1 MSSSKRRRGNAE
13 DSKRPA
19 VVPVVVEDELEE
31 EDAEPEEL
39 MCPITRVLFR
49 DPALVV
55 ESGQTYERKAI
66 RSHFR
71 QARASAPRGTPVMD
85 PVTRTP
91 LYNTRTVV
99 NWVARRCVEA
109 WLQRHPE
116 RTPEG
121 WDSRELGPAGGFKGV
136 RPEDLD
142 ALHKLARAM
151 GFSTRTSHWPSKD
164 CVHQQDVSEWE
175 GVSFEDGRVME
186 LDLENDEVHGAVPKV
201 IGAFTAMET
210 LDLQGNLIS
219 GVPKEIGACVSLRK
233 LVLTG
238 NTLKTLPKA
247 IGQLASLKKLLISE
261 NQLKTLPAEI
271 GNLTQLEHLDVSW
284 NKINTVPSSI
294 ARITDTLKA
303 LNLQGNRLTTVPK
316 EFGNLASLEFL
327 NLADNDIRVIPMELG
342 ELESLDEMDLSNNAG
357 LTSLPESVLLLKWEG
372 ASIIIDES
380 CDVGCHPND
389 FEVLQALRNHWPPL
403 KKLWV
408 DSKPP
413 MKWRGVTISRGDVS
427 KLDLKKMKLN
437 GGVPPII
444 GKLQCVASIDLS
456 GNDLASL
463 PAEIGNLISLA
474 ELRLKD
480 NPKLKKIPG
489 ILERMGV
496 RIEQDKGVKF
506 QMPRFKVG
514 TRVECN
520 VRLESGKSRWLKGRV
535 LQLYWRDYS
544 WPEGQFAPYQVQLDE
559 SIPGSTHTPSNAR
572 ATKIFAP
579 ADNDCC
585 IRSMATA
592 AKMRKNDTGHQD
604 ARPGDSEPL
613 EAIPVA
619 NAHSYA
625 ADGGSERAD
634 EPVRIRIPMNDFVP
648 DLGSL
653 LNQFNYR
660 TG

>member
-1 MSSSKRRRGNAE
+1 MSSKRRRGNAE
-13 DSKRPA
+13 DSKRPV
-19 VVPVVVEDELEE
+19 VVPVAVEDEVEE

-39 MCPITRVLFR
+39 MCPITRTLFR

-55 ESGQTYERKAI
+55 DSGQTYERKAI

-142 ALHKLARAM
+142 ALNTLAWTMDAARVH
-151 GFSTRTSHWPSKD
+151 RWPSKGD
-164 CVHQQDVSEWE
+164 VHQQDASEWE
-175 GVSFEDGRVME
+175 GVYFEDGRVME
-186 LDLENDEVHGAVPKV
+186 LDLERSDVTGAVPKV

-210 LDLQGNLIS
+210 LDLSGNEITS
-219 GVPKEIGACVSLRK
+219 VPKEIGACVSLRR

-238 NTLKTLPKA
+238 NRLKTLPKA
-247 IGQLASLKKLLISE
+247 IGQLASLKTLLISE
-261 NQLKTLPAEI
+261 NELKTLPAEI

-303 LNLQGNRLTTVPK
+303 LNLQGNRLMTVPK

-327 NLADNDIRVIPMELG
+327 NLADNDIRAIPRELG
-342 ELESLDEMDLSNNAG
+342 YLESIDEMDLSNNAG
-357 LTSLPESVLLLKWEG
+357 LMSLPESVLLLKWEG
-372 ASIIIDES
+372 ASILIDES
-380 CDVGCHPND
+380 CDIGCHPND

-413 MKWRGVTISRGDVS
+413 MKWRGVTISRGDVC
-427 KLDLKKMKLN
+427 KLDLKKMNLT
-437 GGVPPII
+437 GSVPPII
-444 GKLQCVASIDLS
+444 GKLQYAVFIDLS
-456 GNDLASL
+456 GNDLTSL
-463 PAEIGNLISLA
+463 PAEIGNLFDLV

-489 ILERMGV
+489 ILGRMDV
-496 RIEQDKGVKF
+496 RIEQDKGVSL
-506 QMPRFKVG
+506 QMPRFRVG

-520 VRLESGKSRWLKGRV
+520 VRLNSGESRWLKGKV
-535 LQLYWRDYS
+535 LQHYWRDYS
-544 WPEGQFAPYQVQLDE
+544 WPTGQFAPYQVELDE
-559 SIPGSTHTPSNAR
+559 SIPGSTPTPSNAK

-579 ADNDCC
+579 ADNDYC

-592 AKMRKNDTGHQD
+592 AKMRKRDTGHQNV
-604 ARPGDSEPL
+604 RSGDPEPM

-625 ADGGSERAD
+625 AVGGSQRAD
-634 EPVRIRIPMNDFVP
+634 EPVLPRIPLPDF
-648 DLGSL
+648 GIF
-653 LNQFNYR
+653 LNQGFLR
-660 TG
+660 SG

>member
-1 MSSSKRRRGNAE
+1 MSSKRRRGNAE
-13 DSKRPA
+13 DSKRPV
-19 VVPVVVEDELEE
+19 VVPVAVEDELEE

-39 MCPITRVLFR
+39 MCPITRTLFR

-55 ESGQTYERKAI
+55 DSGQTYERKAI

-142 ALHKLARAM
+142 ALNTLAWTMDAARVH
-151 GFSTRTSHWPSKD
+151 RWPSKGD
-164 CVHQQDVSEWE
+164 VHQQDASEWE
-175 GVSFEDGRVME
+175 GVYFEDGRVME
-186 LDLENDEVHGAVPKV
+186 LDLERSDVTGAVPKV

-210 LDLQGNLIS
+210 LDLSGNEITS
-219 GVPKEIGACVSLRK
+219 VPKEIGACVSLRR

-238 NTLKTLPKA
+238 NRLKTLPKA
-247 IGQLASLKKLLISE
+247 IGQLASLKTLLISE
-261 NQLKTLPAEI
+261 NELKTLPAEI

-303 LNLQGNRLTTVPK
+303 LNLQGNRLMTVPK

-327 NLADNDIRVIPMELG
+327 NLADNDIRAIPRELG
-342 ELESLDEMDLSNNAG
+342 YLESIDEMDLSNNAG
-357 LTSLPESVLLLKWEG
+357 LMSLPESVLLLKWEG
-372 ASIIIDES
+372 ASILIDES
-380 CDVGCHPND
+380 CDIGCHPND

-413 MKWRGVTISRGDVS
+413 MKWRGVTISRGDVC
-427 KLDLKKMKLN
+427 KLDLKKMNLT
-437 GGVPPII
+437 GSVPPII
-444 GKLQCVASIDLS
+444 GKLQYAVFIDLS
-456 GNDLASL
+456 GNDLTSL
-463 PAEIGNLISLA
+463 PAEIGNLFDLV

-489 ILERMGV
+489 ILGRMDV
-496 RIEQDKGVKF
+496 RIEQDKGVSL
-506 QMPRFKVG
+506 QMPRFRVG

-520 VRLESGKSRWLKGRV
+520 VRLNSGESRWLKGKV
-535 LQLYWRDYS
+535 LQHYWRDYS
-544 WPEGQFAPYQVQLDE
+544 WPTGQFAPYQVELDE
-559 SIPGSTHTPSNAR
+559 SIPGSTPTPSNAK

-579 ADNDCC
+579 ADNDYC

-592 AKMRKNDTGHQD
+592 AKMRKRDTGHQNV
-604 ARPGDSEPL
+604 RSGDPEPM

-625 ADGGSERAD
+625 AVGGSQRAD
-634 EPVRIRIPMNDFVP
+634 EPVLPRIPLPDF
-648 DLGSL
+648 GIF
-653 LNQFNYR
+653 LNQGFLR
-660 TG
+660 SG

>member
-1 MSSSKRRRGNAE
+1 MSSKRRRGNAE
-13 DSKRPA
+13 DSKRPV
-19 VVPVVVEDELEE
+19 VVPVAVEDELEE

-39 MCPITRVLFR
+39 MCPITRTLFR

-55 ESGQTYERKAI
+55 DSGQTYERKAI

-136 RPEDLD
+136 RPEDID
-142 ALHKLARAM
+142 ALNTLAWTMDAARVH
-151 GFSTRTSHWPSKD
+151 RWPSKGD
-164 CVHQQDVSEWE
+164 VHQQDASEWE
-175 GVSFEDGRVME
+175 GVYFEDGRVME
-186 LDLENDEVHGAVPKV
+186 LDLERSDVTGAVPKV

-210 LDLQGNLIS
+210 LDLSGNEITS
-219 GVPKEIGACVSLRK
+219 VPKEIGACVSLRR

-238 NTLKTLPKA
+238 NILKTLPKA
-247 IGQLASLKKLLISE
+247 IGQLASLKTLLISE
-261 NQLKTLPAEI
+261 NELKTLPAEI

-327 NLADNDIRVIPMELG
+327 NLADNDIRAIPRELG
-342 ELESLDEMDLSNNAG
+342 YLESIDEMDLSNNAG
-357 LTSLPESVLLLKWEG
+357 LMSLPESVLLLKWEG
-372 ASIIIDES
+372 ASILIDES
-380 CDVGCHPND
+380 CDIGCHPND

-413 MKWRGVTISRGDVS
+413 MKWRGVTISRGDVC
-427 KLDLKKMKLN
+427 KLDLKKMKLT
-437 GGVPPII
+437 GSVPPII
-444 GKLQCVASIDLS
+444 GKLQYAVFIDLS
-456 GNDLASL
+456 GNDLTSL
-463 PAEIGNLISLA
+463 PAEIGNLFDLV

-489 ILERMGV
+489 ILGRMDV
-496 RIEQDKGVKF
+496 RIEQDKGVSF
-506 QMPRFKVG
+506 QMPRFRVG

-520 VRLESGKSRWLKGRV
+520 VRLNSGESRWLKGKV
-535 LQLYWRDYS
+535 LQHYWRDYS
-544 WPEGQFAPYQVQLDE
+544 WPTGQFAPYQVELDE
-559 SIPGSTHTPSNAR
+559 SIPGSTPTPSNAK

-579 ADNDCC
+579 SDNDYC

-592 AKMRKNDTGHQD
+592 AKMRKRDTGHQNV
-604 ARPGDSEPL
+604 RSGDPEPM

-625 ADGGSERAD
+625 AVGGSQRAD
-634 EPVRIRIPMNDFVP
+634 EPVLPRIPLPDF
-648 DLGSL
+648 GIF
-653 LNQFNYR
+653 LNQGFLR
-660 TG
+660 SG

>member
-1 MSSSKRRRGNAE
+1 MSSKRRRGNAE
-13 DSKRPA
+13 DSKRPV
-19 VVPVVVEDELEE
+19 VVPVAVEDELEE

-39 MCPITRVLFR
+39 MCPITRTLFR

-55 ESGQTYERKAI
+55 DSGQTYERKAI

-142 ALHKLARAM
+142 ALNTLAWTMDAARVH
-151 GFSTRTSHWPSKD
+151 RWPSKGD
-164 CVHQQDVSEWE
+164 VHQQDASEWE
-175 GVSFEDGRVME
+175 GVYFEDGRVME
-186 LDLENDEVHGAVPKV
+186 LDLERSDVTGAVPKV

-210 LDLQGNLIS
+210 LDLSGNEITS
-219 GVPKEIGACVSLRK
+219 VPKEIGACVSLRR

-238 NTLKTLPKA
+238 NRLKTLPKA
-247 IGQLASLKKLLISE
+247 IGQLASLKTLLISE
-261 NQLKTLPAEI
+261 NELKTLPAEI

-327 NLADNDIRVIPMELG
+327 NLADNDIRAIPRELG
-342 ELESLDEMDLSNNAG
+342 YLESIDEMDLSNNAG
-357 LTSLPESVLLLKWEG
+357 LMSLPESVLLLKWEG
-372 ASIIIDES
+372 ASILIDES
-380 CDVGCHPND
+380 CDIGCHPND

-413 MKWRGVTISRGDVS
+413 MKWRGVTISRGDVC
-427 KLDLKKMKLN
+427 KLDLKKMQLT
-437 GGVPPII
+437 GSVPPII
-444 GKLQCVASIDLS
+444 GKLQYAVFIDLS
-456 GNDLASL
+456 GNDLTSL
-463 PAEIGNLISLA
+463 PAEIGNLFDLV

-489 ILERMGV
+489 ILGRMDV
-496 RIEQDKGVKF
+496 RIEQDKGVSF
-506 QMPRFKVG
+506 QMPRFRVG

-520 VRLESGKSRWLKGRV
+520 VRLNSGESRWLKGKV
-535 LQLYWRDYS
+535 LQHYWRDYS
-544 WPEGQFAPYQVQLDE
+544 WPTGQFAPYQVELDE
-559 SIPGSTHTPSNAR
+559 SIPGSTPTPSNAK

-579 ADNDCC
+579 ADNDYC

-592 AKMRKNDTGHQD
+592 AKMRKRDTGHQNV
-604 ARPGDSEPL
+604 RSGDPEPM

-625 ADGGSERAD
+625 AVGGSQRAD
-634 EPVRIRIPMNDFVP
+634 EPVLPRIPLPDF
-648 DLGSL
+648 GIF
-653 LNQFNYR
+653 LNQGFLR
-660 TG
+660 SG

>member
-1 MSSSKRRRGNAE
+1 MSSKRRRGNAE
-13 DSKRPA
+13 DSKRPV
-19 VVPVVVEDELEE
+19 VVPVAVEDELEE

-39 MCPITRVLFR
+39 MCPITRTLLR

-55 ESGQTYERKAI
+55 DSGQTYERKAI

-142 ALHKLARAM
+142 ALNTLAWTMDAARVH
-151 GFSTRTSHWPSKD
+151 RWPRKGD
-164 CVHQQDVSEWE
+164 VHQQDASEWE
-175 GVSFEDGRVME
+175 GVYFEDGRVME
-186 LDLENDEVHGAVPKV
+186 LDLERSDVTGAVPKV

-210 LDLQGNLIS
+210 LDLSGNEITS
-219 GVPKEIGACVSLRK
+219 VPKEIGACFFLRR

-238 NTLKTLPKA
+238 NSLKTLPKA
-247 IGQLASLKKLLISE
+247 IGQLASLKTLLISE
-261 NQLKTLPAEI
+261 NELKTLPAEI

-284 NKINTVPSSI
+284 NKMNTVPSSI

-327 NLADNDIRVIPMELG
+327 NLADNDIRAIPRELG
-342 ELESLDEMDLSNNAG
+342 DLESIDEMDLSNNAG
-357 LTSLPESVLLLKWEG
+357 LRSLPESVLLLKWEG
-372 ASIIIDES
+372 ASILIDES
-380 CDVGCHPND
+380 CDIGCHPND

-413 MKWRGVTISRGDVS
+413 MKWKGVTISRGDVC
-427 KLDLKKMKLN
+427 KLDLKKMKLT

-444 GKLQCVASIDLS
+444 GKLQYAVCIDLS
-456 GNDLASL
+456 GNDLTSL
-463 PAEIGNLISLA
+463 PAEIGNLFDLV

-489 ILERMGV
+489 ILGRMDV
-496 RIEQDKGVKF
+496 RIEQDKGVSF
-506 QMPRFKVG
+506 QMPRFRVG

-520 VRLESGKSRWLKGRV
+520 VRTNLGESRWIKGKV
-535 LQLYWRDYS
+535 LQHYWRDYS
-544 WPEGQFAPYQVQLDE
+544 WPTGQFAPYQVELDE
-559 SIPGSTHTPSNAR
+559 SIPGSTPTPSNAK

-579 ADNDCC
+579 ADNDYC

-592 AKMRKNDTGHQD
+592 AKMRKRDTGHQNVRSGD
-604 ARPGDSEPL
+604 AEPM

-625 ADGGSERAD
+625 AAGGSQRAD
-634 EPVRIRIPMNDFVP
+634 EPELPRIPLPDF
-648 DLGSL
+648 GIF
-653 LNQFNYR
+653 LNQGFLR
-660 TG
+660 SG